1 MVLSKQMVPGLHVFL
16 ELSSQFIIFSLTE
29 STLHMLGR
37 NEIQEAIHRT
47 SDPEK
52 FETDLITALSHF
64 IRQTHRTGKC
74 QKYFAF
80 ISVWP
85 VSPHMTILQEVVAWL
100 QICITSFRDLCDLID
115 DEEGG

>member
-1 MVLSKQMVPGLHVFL
+1 MLLLIRWVAIYLLDSVIHPLYNWALIPGLHVFL
-16 ELSSQFIIFSLTE
+16 KLSSQFIIFSLTE
-29 STLHMLGR
+29 SILHILGR

-64 IRQTHRTGKC
+64 IRQTHGTGKC

-80 ISVWP
+80 ISV
-85 VSPHMTILQEVVAWL
+85 
-100 QICITSFRDLCDLID
+100 
-115 DEEGG
+115 

>member
-1 MVLSKQMVPGLHVFL
+1 
-16 ELSSQFIIFSLTE
+16 
-29 STLHMLGR
+29 MLGR

-64 IRQTHRTGKC
+64 IRQTHHTGKC

-80 ISVWP
+80 ISV
-85 VSPHMTILQEVVAWL
+85 
-100 QICITSFRDLCDLID
+100 
-115 DEEGG
+115 

>member
-1 MVLSKQMVPGLHVFL
+1 MLYVLLSLICWVAIYLSDSVIHPLYNWALVPGLHVFL
-16 ELSSQFIIFSLTE
+16 KLSSQFIIFSLTE

-85 VSPHMTILQEVVAWL
+85 VSPHMTILQEVVA
-100 QICITSFRDLCDLID
+100 
-115 DEEGG
+115 

>member
-1 MVLSKQMVPGLHVFL
+1 MIVISVADILP
-16 ELSSQFIIFSLTE
+16 E

-64 IRQTHRTGKC
+64 IGQTHRTDN
-74 QKYFAF
+74 F
-80 ISVWP
+80 V
-85 VSPHMTILQEVVAWL
+85 
-100 QICITSFRDLCDLID
+100 RDLMLLKD
-115 DEEGG
+115 G

>member
-80 ISVWP
+80 ISYGLWAPIWP
-85 VSPHMTILQEVVAWL
+85 FCRRLLLDFKSV
-100 QICITSFRDLCDLID
+100 
-115 DEEGG
+115 

>member
-1 MVLSKQMVPGLHVFL
+1 
-16 ELSSQFIIFSLTE
+16 
-29 STLHMLGR
+29 MLGR

-64 IRQTHRTGKC
+64 IGQTHCTGKC

-80 ISVWP
+80 ISV
-85 VSPHMTILQEVVAWL
+85 
-100 QICITSFRDLCDLID
+100 
-115 DEEGG
+115 

>member
-1 MVLSKQMVPGLHVFL
+1 MLKKFFLTSGSFQTNGPWFTCVLGIVISVYYF
-16 ELSSQFIIFSLTE
+16 FLTE

-64 IRQTHRTGKC
+64 IRQTHHTCKC

-85 VSPHMTILQEVVAWL
+85 VSPHMTILQEVVA
-100 QICITSFRDLCDLID
+100 
-115 DEEGG
+115 

>member
-1 MVLSKQMVPGLHVFL
+1 MVPGLHVFL

-64 IRQTHRTGKC
+64 IRQTHRTGKY

-80 ISVWP
+80 ISIWP
-85 VSPHMTILQEVVAWL
+85 VSPSMTILQEVVA
-100 QICITSFRDLCDLID
+100 
-115 DEEGG
+115 